1 MMLRILDHLAG
12 DVRFAVRTL
21 RANPGFANVA
31 ILCLALGIGVNS
43 TIFSVVDTFAI
54 RPLPFRAPEEL
65 VAIATTDRSTGQ
77 DNVALSYPELQDA
90 KERTRTF
97 SDIAGSTG
105 RSLSVADAGQDPE
118 RILGAAVTANLF
130 PTLGIA
136 PIKGRLFRA
145 DEDAVGAPRVALVSE
160 GLWRRR
166 YAGDP
171 AILGRTI
178 TINNDPY
185 TVIGVM
191 PPRFQYP
198 AQAQIWIPLTPVEH
212 ASVRGNRS
220 IQVVARLKPGA
231 TLAQA
236 RQDLAAVAAQLE
248 KAYLED
254 LGRGI
259 TAWTLRDA
267 MVPGEMRM
275 VAFTLMGAVS
285 LVLLIACAN
294 VANLLLS
301 RATIRQ
307 REIAVRTALGAGRA
321 RIAGQLLTE
330 SIVIAAV
337 SAPLGTA
344 IAYGGLTW
352 LTASIPPQAQA
363 PYYLDWSLNPR
374 VLVYTAAITIVTALL
389 FGITPA
395 LQTARTN
402 VPEALKDGGRSG
414 AGSARSRLRSALVVA
429 EIALSLMLLV
439 GASLFMRSFVNL
451 QDANPGIETHA
462 LMTLRFYMGGDAY
475 DPPDAIVRRV
485 NDIVRRVEALPG
497 VQSAF
502 ASNLVPLAAGGNFG
516 RLVADGMNVTP
527 GQEPSSW
534 YFGVTGHAMQ
544 TLAVPIVSGRN
555 FTEDEGARRSKV
567 ALVNAALAKRLWP
580 NLADVVGQR
589 IRLLDD
595 PQHDWLT
602 VVGQVGEF
610 RVFTSRDDTPVPYAF
625 VPYPYDPF
633 RNTGLTIRVAGG
645 APALVTQAVREE
657 IHRSDALL
665 PIFQEQSGEDARVS
679 SYWQSRLM
687 TWLFSIFGTI
697 ALALAAIG
705 VYGVLSYA
713 VALRTQEIGVRMAL
727 GANRRDVFALVLR
740 DGAVLAAIGILCGVA
755 GAAAIT
761 RVLTRLLYNVSAMD
775 PISFAGT
782 SACLM
787 LIALVASAVPARRA
801 TAVDPIIALRAE

>member
-1 MMLRILDHLAG
+1 MMASLVDRLG
-12 DVRFAVRTL
+12 RDVRFAWRTL
-21 RANPGFANVA
+21 RANPAFATVGV
-31 ILCLALGIGVNS
+31 LCLALGIGVNS
-43 TIFSVVDTFAI
+43 AIFSVVDTFAV
-54 RPLPFRAPEEL
+54 RPLPFRGPDEL

-77 DNVALSYPELQDA
+77 DNVALSFPELQDVMA
-90 KERTRTF
+90 RTRSF
-97 SDIAGSTG
+97 AAIAASTG
-105 RSLSVADAGQDPE
+105 RSLSVADAGRDPE

-136 PIKGRLFRA
+136 PIRGRVFRA
-145 DEDAVGAPRVALVSE
+145 DEDAVGAARVALISE

-171 AILGRTI
+171 AIVGRTM

-185 TVIGVM
+185 TIVGVM

-198 AQAQIWIPLTPVEH
+198 AQAQIWLPLTPVEH
-212 ASVRGNRS
+212 ASARGNRS
-220 IQVVARLKPGA
+220 VQVVARLQPGT

-236 RQDLAAVAAQLE
+236 RQDLSGVGAQLE
-248 KAYLED
+248 REYLED
-254 LGRGI
+254 LGRGM
-259 TAWTLRDA
+259 TVWSLRDA
-267 MVPGEMRM
+267 LVPGEMRM

-294 VANLLLS
+294 VATLLLS
-301 RATIRQ
+301 RATIRH
-307 REIAVRTALGAGRA
+307 REIAVRTALGASRA
-321 RIAGQLLTE
+321 AIALQLLVE
-330 SIVIAAV
+330 SVVMAAV
-337 SAPLGTA
+337 SAPLGIA
-344 IAYGGLTW
+344 IAYLGLDW

-363 PYYLDWSLNPR
+363 PYYLDWTLNPR
-374 VLVYTAAITIVTALL
+374 VLAYTAAITILTGLL
-389 FGITPA
+389 FGATPA
-395 LQTARTN
+395 LQIARTD
-402 VPEALKDGGRSG
+402 VHGALKDGGRAG
-414 AGSARSRLRSALVVA
+414 AGAVRNRLRSALVVA

-451 QDANPGIETHA
+451 QQANPGIETRA

-516 RLVADGMNVTP
+516 RLVAERTTVTP

-544 TLAVPIVSGRN
+544 TLGVPIVSGRN
-555 FTEDEGARRSKV
+555 FTDDEGQRRSGV
-567 ALVNAALAKRLWP
+567 AIVNATLAKRLWP
-580 NLADVVGQR
+580 NLTDAIGQR

-595 PQHDWLT
+595 PRREWLT
-602 VVGQVGEF
+602 VVGLVGEF
-610 RVFTSRDDTPVPYAF
+610 RVFTSRDDKPVPYAF
-625 VPYPYDPF
+625 VPYPYDAF
-633 RNTGLTIRVAGG
+633 RNTGLTIRVAG
-645 APALVTQAVREE
+645 APGLVTQAAREE
-657 IHRSDALL
+657 IHRSDARL
-665 PIFQEQSGEDARVS
+665 PVFQEQSGEDARAN

-697 ALALAAIG
+697 ALSLAAIG

-713 VALRTQEIGVRMAL
+713 VTLRKQEIGVRMAL
-727 GANRRDVFALVLR
+727 GANRRDVFVLVLR
-740 DGAVLAAIGILCGVA
+740 DGFVLAVTGIGCGVA

-761 RVLTRLLYNVSAMD
+761 RVLTRLLYNVSATD
-775 PISFAGT
+775 PISFVGM
-782 SACLM
+782 SVC
-787 LIALVASAVPARRA
+787 LIAVALAASFVPARRA
-801 TAVDPIIALRAE
+801 TSVDPMIALRAE